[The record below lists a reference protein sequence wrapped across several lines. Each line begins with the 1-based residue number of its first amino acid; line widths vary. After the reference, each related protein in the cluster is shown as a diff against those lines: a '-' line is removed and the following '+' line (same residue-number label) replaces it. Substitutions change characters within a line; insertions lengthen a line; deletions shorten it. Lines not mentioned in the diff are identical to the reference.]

1 MGILVGGVIVVTAP
15 RASASP
21 NTLYVAV
28 GGVDSGN
35 CQTQSTP
42 CATIPYAVSQAASG
56 DTVDVGPGTFTA
68 SLASAMG
75 VFLTIQG
82 STAGSAPVT
91 TVEPTSPEG
100 TVFSADRGG
109 WTLDDLTIEGL
120 AGDAIASGYGS
131 TIDVVDSTITDS
143 DVALCGCGPV
153 GIVNVE
159 NSTITDN
166 TYGANAVASGGV
178 NVTASTVA
186 DNFVGLEG
194 FGDAYSIAATI
205 LSGNAGD
212 NCSFSSGAATDA
224 GYNLDDLGDCGFT
237 PTNHSQSNV
246 DPELGTLQD
255 NGGPTE
261 TMAPAHGSPAL
272 DQIPPGATGNS
283 STLCPGTDQ
292 RGAARPEAQNCDIGA
307 VEPEFAQATCSAG
320 TTCTAMVSTPSQ
332 SVSVSGTKLSD
343 ATATLTLSVA
353 PQVLSCP
360 NFAYSAPVATLT
372 DTGLETGSGV
382 EVIDTVPG
390 LPSKQGI
397 VICYQPV
404 GPSPPAPQF
413 LGKCHGHGPGPC
425 YKSIKERNRSV
436 VATLVVP
443 AGDPRFH
450 VGGEVPVI
458 DGLSP
463 AAAAPGKE
471 VTIEGLNLSEVTAV
485 TVDGVSAH
493 ITKAKTTKVTIKV
506 PIGAQSGVVHVTS
519 AAGGATS
526 QTVLRVT

>member
-1 MGILVGGVIVVTAP
+1 
-15 RASASP
+15 
-21 NTLYVAV
+21 
-28 GGVDSGN
+28 
-35 CQTQSTP
+35 
-42 CATIPYAVSQAASG
+42 
-56 DTVDVGPGTFTA
+56 
-68 SLASAMG
+68 
-75 VFLTIQG
+75 
-82 STAGSAPVT
+82 
-91 TVEPTSPEG
+91 
-100 TVFSADRGG
+100 
-109 WTLDDLTIEGL
+109 
-120 AGDAIASGYGS
+120 
-131 TIDVVDSTITDS
+131 
-143 DVALCGCGPV
+143 
-153 GIVNVE
+153 
-159 NSTITDN
+159 
-166 TYGANAVASGGV
+166 
-178 NVTASTVA
+178 
-186 DNFVGLEG
+186 
-194 FGDAYSIAATI
+194 
-205 LSGNAGD
+205 
-212 NCSFSSGAATDA
+212 
-224 GYNLDDLGDCGFT
+224 
-237 PTNHSQSNV
+237 
-246 DPELGTLQD
+246 
-255 NGGPTE
+255 
-261 TMAPAHGSPAL
+261 
-272 DQIPPGATGNS
+272 
-283 STLCPGTDQ
+283 
-292 RGAARPEAQNCDIGA
+292 
-307 VEPEFAQATCSAG
+307 
-320 TTCTAMVSTPSQ
+320 
-332 SVSVSGTKLSD
+332 
-343 ATATLTLSVA
+343 
-353 PQVLSCP
+353 
-360 NFAYSAPVATLT
+360 VATLT

-463 AAAAPGKE
+463 AAAAPGKK